1 MKVTY
6 KTYWRKTGL
15 KKDWGQIFLNIVND
29 HKPKVF
35 LEVGVFCGVTA
46 RNVCELLQEI
56 NKNDFKYI
64 GIDLFGQKSSEDEV
78 VPQYLKKQK
87 FSNPL
92 KNFFYNFILRENLN
106 SYESVK
112 NFLKKFSKNITLIE
126 GNSNTILKNLD
137 IKNIDFIFLDGGHSF
152 TTVYEDL
159 NLIYEKICNN
169 KGSVLLCDDYE
180 DSSYITG
187 VKKAVDKFSHEKN
200 LKVDVIKG
208 RFAKIIIK

>member
-1 MKVTY
+1 LKVTY

-15 KKDWGQIFLNIVND
+15 KKDWGQVFLNIVRE

-46 RNVCELLQEI
+46 RNVCELLKEI
-56 NKNDFKYI
+56 NKNDFKYV
-64 GIDLFGQKSSEDEV
+64 GIDLFGQKSSKDEV
-78 VPQYLKKQK
+78 VPEYLKKQK

-112 NFLKKFSKNITLIE
+112 NFLKKFSKNTTLIE
-126 GNSNTILKNLD
+126 GNSNIILKNLE
-137 IKNIDFIFLDGGHSF
+137 IKDIDFVFLDGGHSF

-187 VKKAVDKFSHEKN
+187 VKKAVDKFVYEKN
-200 LKVDVIKG
+200 LKLDVIRG
-208 RFAKIIIK
+208 RFAKIIIQ